1 VCRDYFDLDKNAQ
14 VFMMEGLPVRQ
25 TLVVPSGTFE
35 NPNFARLLN
44 WRLVTMLA
52 VADGVPVTLTSEG
65 PRD

>member
-1 VCRDYFDLDKNAQ
+1 

-25 TLVVPSGTFE
+25 TLVVPSATFE

-52 VADGVPVTLTSEG
+52 VDGVPVTLTSEG